1 MKRFL
6 VLTALVL
13 TLGSANAHAEGVVPV
28 EGSWGG
34 ESSDRLPVH
43 FGVEGG
49 HVVNTRFKFEWGFC
63 GTFESHA
70 PFADVE
76 VDSAGHWVF
85 EDPRGQTLEGTFV
98 APDRVEGKIVSL
110 GRMTP
115 GCPQTEAT
123 FSAEPIPPNPESFPA
138 AREGVEATP
147 YDIDIIGV
155 ESQRALIGKVRG
167 SLGERFRFYLFVNG
181 RAPSHLG
188 GAPEFEVRGPHR
200 NIHPGL
206 EGGKLANTDEL
217 WSTVPGRKWTKGQ
230 RRERKLILNA
240 VASTV
245 CVRQTGSACLA
256 PGRPSRGVSDL

>member
-1 MKRFL
+1 MRIGVLIAAF
-6 VLTALVL
+6 VLTVGVA
-13 TLGSANAHAEGVVPV
+13 SAQAEGVVPV

-34 ESSDRLPVH
+34 ESSDGLPVH
-43 FGVEGG
+43 FGVAGG

-85 EDPRGQTLEGTFV
+85 EDPRGQTIEGTFV
-98 APDRVEGKIVSL
+98 APDRVEGKIVTL
-110 GRMTP
+110 GRMLP
-115 GCPQTEAT
+115 SCPQTEAT
-123 FSAEPIPPNPESFPA
+123 FTAAPVPPNPESFPA
-138 AREGVEATP
+138 AREGVEALP
-147 YDIDIIGV
+147 DDIEISGV
-155 ESQRALIGKVRG
+155 ESQSALIGKVHGR
-167 SLGERFRFYLFVNG
+167 LGERFRFYLFVNR

-188 GAPEFEVRGPHR
+188 GAPEFEIRGPHR
-200 NIHPGL
+200 SVHPGL

-230 RRERKLILNA
+230 KRERKRILGP

-245 CVRQTGSACLA
+245 CVRQTGSPCPA
-256 PGRPSRGVSDL
+256 PGHAS